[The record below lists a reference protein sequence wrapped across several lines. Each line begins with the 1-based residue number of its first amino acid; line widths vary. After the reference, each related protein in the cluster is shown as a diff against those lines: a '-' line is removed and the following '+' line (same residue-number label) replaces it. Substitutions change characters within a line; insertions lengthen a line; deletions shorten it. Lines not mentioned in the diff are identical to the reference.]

1 LTDLKEATKSDIRDY
16 FLCCPL
22 CGSKKL
28 AVHLDGDKP
37 NIRHFVV
44 NKRFFKDLKDEEK
57 SKEFFREVLDRPDA
71 DSNKLHK
78 FEELKN
84 DSKVLRAKTEEPRIV
99 CCVDKNVRVIFMR
112 VFKNVKKY
120 EKFIEADEGRDTL
133 SCYECG
139 AKWHLHIGLTGLKW
153 AELDLE
159 DEDGKGVEL
168 LGKRL
173 NKKDWRK
180 MAQNAQET
188 TTPKPREKPNEKQ
201 PGKRKKLKKKKKRAL

>member
-16 FLCCPL
+16 FLWCPV
-22 CGSKKL
+22 CGSKNL
-28 AVHLDGDKP
+28 AVHLDGDRP

-57 SKEFFREVLDRPDA
+57 SKEFFKEVLDPKA
-71 DSNKLHK
+71 DSKKQHK
-78 FEELKN
+78 FKELKN
-84 DSKVLRAKTEEPRIV
+84 GSKVSSAKTEDPRIV
-99 CCVDKNVRVIFMR
+99 CCVDKNMRVIFMR

-133 SCYECG
+133 SCYGCG
-139 AKWHLHIGLTGLKW
+139 AKWHLYIGLTGLKW
-153 AELDLE
+153 AELELE

-168 LGKRL
+168 LGKKL

-180 MAQNAQET
+180 MAQNAQDT
-188 TTPKPREKPNEKQ
+188 TRPTPTKKPNEKQ
-201 PGKRKKLKKKKKRAL
+201 PDKSKKIKKKK